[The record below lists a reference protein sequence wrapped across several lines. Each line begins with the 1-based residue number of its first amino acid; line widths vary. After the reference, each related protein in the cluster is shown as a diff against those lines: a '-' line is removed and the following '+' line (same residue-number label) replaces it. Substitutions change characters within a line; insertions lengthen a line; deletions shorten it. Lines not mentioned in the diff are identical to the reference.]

1 MRYQGGGSSHI
12 NPTKLTQVRECI
24 PDAAYVEGCDEEGNV
39 TEESLEEVTRA
50 AKRARKAVV
59 FVGLTDRYESEGFD
73 RRDLS
78 IPIGHNRM
86 VKAALAGN
94 PNVIVVL
101 MGGSP
106 MKLPWRN
113 EVKAILY
120 TGLCGQAGGTAIAN
134 LLTGKVNPSGKLTE
148 TWPLEEIDIP
158 SYGRYGKK
166 NAQYREGIYVGYRY
180 YEKAGQPV
188 AYPFGYGLSYTKF
201 EYTNLLI
208 SDRQVTVQVRNVGNR
223 AGSEVVQLYMANPQD
238 GTYRPLKE
246 LRAFEKVFLQPG
258 EGAMV
263 TFLLASRDFA
273 IYQDGWRI
281 PTGTYAVLVG
291 SSSADIRLSQQVIVE
306 EEKVPAPAWLAG
318 SW

>member
-1 MRYQGGGSSHI
+1 MEIRI
-12 NPTKLTQVRECI
+12 
-24 PDAAYVEGCDEEGNV
+24 
-39 TEESLEEVTRA
+39 
-50 AKRARKAVV
+50 
-59 FVGLTDRYESEGFD
+59 
-73 RRDLS
+73 
-78 IPIGHNRM
+78 
-86 VKAALAGN
+86 ALAGN

-188 AYPFGYGLSYTKF
+188 AYPFGYGLS
-201 EYTNLLI
+201 
-208 SDRQVTVQVRNVGNR
+208 
-223 AGSEVVQLYMANPQD
+223 
-238 GTYRPLKE
+238 
-246 LRAFEKVFLQPG
+246 
-258 EGAMV
+258 
-263 TFLLASRDFA
+263 
-273 IYQDGWRI
+273 
-281 PTGTYAVLVG
+281 
-291 SSSADIRLSQQVIVE
+291 
-306 EEKVPAPAWLAG
+306 
-318 SW
+318 